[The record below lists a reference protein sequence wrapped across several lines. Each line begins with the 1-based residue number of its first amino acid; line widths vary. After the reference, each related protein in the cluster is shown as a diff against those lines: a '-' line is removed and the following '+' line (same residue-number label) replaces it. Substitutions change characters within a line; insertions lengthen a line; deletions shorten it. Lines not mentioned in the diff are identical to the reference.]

1 MCRSS
6 EYYWHLYDINSSNLW
21 TEGVLLFTGVIFKFI
36 STTLCILSVK
46 PTYLVKFTS
55 MFFIPIDS
63 IANTII
69 FLILFLDFLLL
80 VYRSVTDLSV
90 LIMYL
95 VILQILLLS
104 EIVFVY
110 IKYLEYFTFKVMYFK
125 VRSF

>member
-1 MCRSS
+1 M
-6 EYYWHLYDINSSNLW
+6 
-21 TEGVLLFTGVIFKFI
+21 
-36 STTLCILSVK
+36 
-46 PTYLVKFTS
+46 VKFTS

-80 VYRSVTDLSV
+80 VYRSVTDLGV
-90 LIMYL
+90 LIMHL

-110 IKYLEYFTFKVMYFK
+110 IKYLEYFTFKIM
-125 VRSF
+125 